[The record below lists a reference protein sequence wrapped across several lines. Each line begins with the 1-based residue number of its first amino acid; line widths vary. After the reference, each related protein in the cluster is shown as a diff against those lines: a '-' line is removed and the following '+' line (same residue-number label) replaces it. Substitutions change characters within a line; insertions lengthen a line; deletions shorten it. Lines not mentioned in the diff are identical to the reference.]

1 MITSRQN
8 PLIKYIKSLAD
19 KKVRD
24 ELGVFT
30 VEGVKSVNESIASG
44 FNVSKIVGTE
54 SGLSQVNFGT
64 IPTETVSDDV
74 FKCIS
79 TDVSPQGV
87 LAVLDKPVY
96 GEISQSGNCIFLDG
110 VSDPANVGA
119 IIRTAAASGYLNV
132 FIANGADAFS
142 PKSVR
147 ASMGGIFRVRIYTG
161 SNEILSNMIKMPFV
175 IADMNGENVFDFKV
189 NESVCI
195 VIGNEANG
203 VSEFMRN
210 KATYT
215 VKIPM
220 ENGMESLNAGV
231 AAGILMYQL
240 KK

>member
-30 VEGVKSVNESIASG
+30 VEGVKSVNEAISSG
-44 FNVSKIVGTE
+44 FSISKIVGTE
-54 SGLSQVNFGT
+54 SGISQVNLGT
-64 IPTETVSDDV
+64 IPAETVSDDV

-79 TDVSPQGV
+79 TDVTPQGV
-87 LAVLDKPVY
+87 LAVVNKPVHS
-96 GEISQSGNCIFLDG
+96 EFSQSRNCVFLDG

-132 FIANGADAFS
+132 FIASGADAFS
-142 PKSVR
+142 SKAVR

-161 SNEILSNMIKMPFV
+161 SNETLSNMIKIPFV
-175 IADMNGENVFDFKV
+175 IADMNGKNVFEFSTNENV
-189 NESVCI
+189 CL